1 MKGTIAMKKL
11 AILLLAFVLVCSCFV
26 LAACGDGEDTSSPA
40 AESSSAAE
48 GSDTSSKTETSSKE
62 ETSSE
67 ASVEESSE
75 ASVEE
80 STETPDESSEEST
93 DEPVAAESKLLWL
106 THYNTLSNE
115 GSGVVMSEPYTGGE
129 WWFHCSFAPV
139 DGEDGVYVIV
149 EVLDG
154 SSDGSGHSLDIP
166 EGGFVYA
173 LHTGNNYE
181 GGIDYTTE
189 VGATMLTEA
198 RTWKAGEKF
207 TFTGID
213 FENFT
218 DVPTETPTLNWYED
232 GDNGT
237 GNYICT
243 ATYTKV
249 G

>member
-1 MKGTIAMKKL
+1 MKKL
-11 AILLLAFVLVCSCFV
+11 AILLLAFALVCSCLV
-26 LAACGDGEDTSSPA
+26 LAACGGDDDTSSPA
-40 AESSSAAE
+40 TGTSSAAD
-48 GSDTSSKTETSSKE
+48 GSDTSSAKDTSSAATSSK

-67 ASVEESSE
+67 ASVEESS
-75 ASVEE
+75 VE
-80 STETPDESSEEST
+80 PSEEPSADPSDDSSDDSS
-93 DEPVAAESKLLWL
+93 DEPVAAEAKLLWL
-106 THYNTLSNE
+106 THYNSLGNE

-166 EGGFVYA
+166 DGGFVYA
-173 LHTGNNYE
+173 LHTGNNYD

-237 GNYICT
+237 GHYVCT

>member
-1 MKGTIAMKKL
+1 MKKI
-11 AILLLAFVLVCSCFV
+11 AILFLAFTLLCTCFM
-26 LAACGDGEDTSSPA
+26 LAACGDGDDNSSTA
-40 AESSSAAE
+40 TDSSSA
-48 GSDTSSKTETSSKE
+48 SDTSSAASTASTETSSKE
-62 ETSSE
+62 ESS
-67 ASVEESSE
+67 APVEESS
-75 ASVEE
+75 ATSTEE
-80 STETPDESSEEST
+80 SSQAPDEST
-93 DEPVAAESKLLWL
+93 DDTSSDGSVAAESKLLWL
-106 THYNTLSNE
+106 THYDTLSNE
-115 GSGVVMSEPYTGGE
+115 GSGVVMSKEYTGGE
-129 WWFHCSFAPV
+129 WWFHCAFAPV
-139 DGEDGVYVIV
+139 DGEDGVYEIV

-154 SSDGSGHSLDIP
+154 SADGSGHFLAIP

-181 GGIDYTTE
+181 GGIDYTTQAS
-189 VGATMLTEA
+189 GDLLNEA

-218 DVPTETPTLNWYED
+218 DVPTETPDVNWYED

-237 GNYICT
+237 RNYICT

>member
-1 MKGTIAMKKL
+1 MKKL
-11 AILLLAFVLVCSCFV
+11 AILLLAFTLLCSCCL
-26 LAACGDGEDTSSPA
+26 LAACGGDSEDTSSPA
-40 AESSSAAE
+40 ADTSSSAD
-48 GSDTSSKTETSSKE
+48 SSSDKDTSAAASD

-67 ASVEESSE
+67 APVEESSE
-75 ASVEE
+75 APVEE
-80 STETPDESSEEST
+80 SSETPDASTEEST

-106 THYNTLSNE
+106 THYNTLGNE
-115 GSGVVMSEPYTGGE
+115 GSGVIMSTEYTGGD

-139 DGEDGVYVIV
+139 AGEDGVYEIV

-154 SSDGSGHSLDIP
+154 TDGTGHPLDIP
-166 EGGFVYA
+166 AGGFVYA
-173 LHTGNNYE
+173 VHTGNNYE
-181 GGIDYTTE
+181 GGIDYTTQ
-189 VGATMLTEA
+189 ASNDLLNDA
-198 RTWKAGEKF
+198 RTWKAGDKF

-218 DVPTETPTLNWYED
+218 EVPTTTPELNWYED

-237 GNYICT
+237 GNYVCT